1 MKKNNFI
8 VTFFATLL
16 ISTFVYAKDITI
28 TGAGATFVAPLI
40 SKWSE
45 EYKKIS
51 GNSINYA
58 SIGSSGGV
66 KQIREKTV
74 DFGATDAPVKGED
87 LEKDGMVQFPEIIG
101 AVVPVIN
108 LEGFKP
114 GELRIDGP
122 TLASIFLGDITK
134 WSDKRIADLN
144 AGKKLPDTEITVV
157 TRSDGSGTTNVF
169 TDYLSKVS
177 PAWKEKVGT
186 ANAVNW
192 LAKSTIGGKGNEGVA
207 ANVTRVK
214 GSIGYVEFAYA
225 KLNNIPHM
233 NMKNLDGKFIAPSLE
248 SFKAAAAGADWTSV
262 PGMGISL
269 NNQKGEKSWPITSAS
284 FILMYKTP
292 VDKTKSN
299 ETLKFFE
306 WAFKN
311 GGKSAESLEFVPL
324 PTNVTD
330 YIAKNVW
337 SKIQK

>member
-8 VTFFATLL
+8 VTFFVTLL
-16 ISTFVYAKDITI
+16 LSTFAYAKDITI

-74 DFGATDAPVKGED
+74 DFGATDAPLKGAD

-101 AVVPVIN
+101 AVVPVVN
-108 LEGFKP
+108 LQGFKP

-177 PAWKEKVGT
+177 PAWKEKVGA
-186 ANAVNW
+186 ANTVNW
-192 LAKSTIGGKGNEGVA
+192 PAKSTIGGKGNEGVA

-233 NMKNLDGKFIAPSLE
+233 NMKNLDGKFVAPSLE

-311 GGKSAESLEFVPL
+311 GGKSAESLEYVPL
-324 PTNVTD
+324 PANVTD